1 MKTKNIKSYA
11 NKSSRWSTMAAFSAG
26 ILAAS
31 PIWAQSFPI
40 PDSPLQTGARAPA
53 NLMLVLDDSGS
64 MTDHTMPETLP
75 TSLVTD
81 IVNRTYTLNTI
92 YYNPAITYLPWRK
105 SVAGS
110 IIRLPNTPIT
120 AVYPDDVALTGNCNL
135 LTNTGCTNINEVR
148 DSNILSFHVPTE
160 SNTNLLD
167 GSQYYR
173 YLLKSDGTAERRV
186 YAGGNWN
193 TVDATY
199 NATDNFIWKDS
210 KGVDFTRTVT
220 EEFANFANWYSYHRT
235 RNKVA
240 KAGASEAFADLGD
253 NIRVGFNTIW
263 DRDDYPIPVTGN
275 DQGRFTGANRDAWY
289 TKLQNAIGSG
299 FTPLRTSL
307 SRTGKYFQDT
317 TNTGP
322 YGPLIATE
330 DAPLGKQLTCRQNF
344 TIFTT
349 DGYWNG
355 INGAGGEGPDYTATG
370 DADSTA
376 SSTTHIPKP
385 PSALLPYAFPANEK
399 PYADNVSNTL
409 ADVAMSFWKEDLRPD
424 MPNDVP
430 FTTANRAFWQHMVT
444 FGISIGIK
452 GTLDKN
458 DITDLTS
465 GAKAWTNPI
474 INSDLAR
481 IDDLFHA
488 SVNSRG
494 EFVAATNA
502 TEFAKALKDA
512 LAAISGR
519 IGSSSNVAANSVSVG
534 GNTRIFQA
542 KYITGEWTGELA
554 AYPIVGNQVGTTA
567 SWKFTDAG
575 NIPAY
580 ASRKVFTH
588 DGGAGATF
596 PTTAQQI
603 TLTASIANYIK
614 GDQSLEISG
623 GNGGSFRN
631 RTSIV
636 GDIVNSSPAYIKESA
651 APTHETVFVS
661 ANDGMLHAINAAT
674 GVERFAYVPG
684 IINMT
689 DLKSLA
695 NDPYSHRFLVDG
707 PVVVSTRKQT
717 PGKNILVS
725 SLGRGGK
732 GLFALD
738 VTDPAN
744 FDQTK
749 VLWEAGASDADIGK
763 VISRPIITKANN
775 NAQVAIVSNGINS
788 TNGQPALLVYNLL
801 TGAEIARL
809 IPTGPSASLDDNGL
823 SAATGID
830 NNLDG
835 KIDFVYAGD
844 LQGNIW
850 KFDVSNADPNN
861 WEVSYAGL
869 PMFSATDAGAKP
881 QPITGG
887 IAIAFDSS
895 LKPWI
900 YFGTGSYITSADVQ
914 LPKTKDIQ
922 TWYGIRDDGSG
933 AISGRSEL
941 KARPIVFAG
950 DFAGKYVRAVDF
962 QVPGD
967 MVDGNGDE
975 YKGWYIDLINPT
987 YGIAQQLGERIVGTP
1002 VVRGERLL
1010 VSSITPSLD
1019 PCNEGRGFLNDVAL
1033 FTGASGLENASGYLD
1048 VNGTGFGDD
1057 QVTLTNGKKVAISS
1071 VDLDIFMPTDAIVLT
1086 GGTDDLIVVGGSQGG
1101 TGTAPYRNSRITG
1114 RISWHEMINN

>member
-1 MKTKNIKSYA
+1 MKTENLKLNSQ
-11 NKSSRWSTMAAFSAG
+11 KSSHWSTLAAFSVG
-26 ILAAS
+26 MLAAS
-31 PIWAQSFPI
+31 PIWAADYPI

-75 TSLVTD
+75 VSLVTD

-105 SVAGS
+105 AVAGN
-110 IIRLPNTPIT
+110 IIRLANTPIT
-120 AVYPDDVALTGNCNL
+120 AVYTDDVALTGNCNL
-135 LTNTGCTNINEVR
+135 LTNVGCVNINEVR

-193 TVDATY
+193 TV
-199 NATDNFIWKDS
+199 NASYLSTDLLTWQVS
-210 KGVDFTRTVT
+210 PTVTVSRTVA

-263 DRDDYPIPVTGN
+263 NRDTYPIPVDGN
-275 DQGRFTGANRDAWY
+275 DQGRFTGNNRDTWY

-299 FTPLRTSL
+299 YTPLRTSL

-317 TNTGP
+317 SNTGP
-322 YGPLIATE
+322 YGPLIVTE
-330 DAPLGKQLTCRQNF
+330 DAPGGKQLTCRQNF

-355 INGAGGEGPDYTATG
+355 INGAGGEGGDYTAPG

-376 SSTTHIPKP
+376 GSPIT
-385 PSALLPYAFPANEK
+385 PYPIGADYTFPANQK
-399 PYADNVSNTL
+399 PYADNVGNTL
-409 ADVAMSFWKEDLRPD
+409 ADVAMYFWKTDLRPD
-424 MPNDVP
+424 MINNVP
-430 FTTANRAFWQHMVT
+430 FTNANPAFWQHMVT

-458 DITDLTS
+458 DLTDLTS
-465 GAKAWTNPI
+465 GNKAWTNPI
-474 INSDLAR
+474 TGTDLPR

-488 SVNSRG
+488 AVNSRG

-502 TEFAKALKDA
+502 SEFAKALKDA

-534 GNTRIFQA
+534 GDTRIFQA
-542 KYITGEWTGELA
+542 KYVTGQWTGELA
-554 AYPIVGNQVGTTA
+554 AYPIVNNQVGTTA
-567 SWKFTDAG
+567 TWSFTDPG
-575 NIPAY
+575 NIANY
-580 ASRKVFTH
+580 ATRKVFTH
-588 DGGAGATF
+588 DGTGGATF
-596 PTTAQQI
+596 PTTAQQT
-603 TLTASIANYIK
+603 TLTANIANYIK
-614 GDQSLEISG
+614 GDQSLEISNSG
-623 GNGGSFRN
+623 TFRN
-631 RTSIV
+631 RVNLV
-636 GDIVNSSPAYIKESA
+636 GDIVNSSPAYIKETLPDA
-651 APTHETVFVS
+651 TKHETVFVS
-661 ANDGMLHAINAAT
+661 ANDGMLHAIDAAT

-684 IINMT
+684 IINLT
-689 DLKSLA
+689 DLKTLV
-695 NDPYSHRFLVDG
+695 NQPYSHRFLVDG

-749 VLWEAGASDADIGK
+749 VLWEVGGADDDMGK

-775 NAQVAIVSNGINS
+775 NMHVAIVSNGINS
-788 TNGQPALLVYNLL
+788 VNGQPVLFVYNLQ
-801 TGAEIARL
+801 TGAEVARL
-809 IPTGPSASLDDNGL
+809 IPTGPASALDDNGL
-823 SAATGID
+823 SAASGID
-830 NNLDG
+830 NNVDG
-835 KIDFVYAGD
+835 KIDWVYAGD
-844 LQGNIW
+844 LKGNIW
-850 KFDVSNADPNN
+850 KFDLTDVVPGN
-861 WEVSYAGL
+861 WAVSYSGQPLFTAVD
-869 PMFSATDAGAKP
+869 PADSSKP

-887 IAIAFDSS
+887 VAIAFDSS
-895 LKPWI
+895 FKPWI
-900 YFGTGSYITSADVQ
+900 YFGTGSYITNADVQ

-922 TWYGIRDDGSG
+922 TWYGIRDDGS
-933 AISGRSEL
+933 SPVVGRSEL
-941 KARPIVFAG
+941 KERPIIFAG

-962 QVPGD
+962 EVPGD
-967 MVDGNGDE
+967 MKDGNGVDL
-975 YKGWYIDLINPT
+975 KGWYIDLTNPPH
-987 YGIAQQLGERIVGTP
+987 GVAQQVGERIVGTP
-1002 VVRGERLL
+1002 VVRGERVL

-1019 PCNEGRGFLNDVAL
+1019 PCNEGRGFLNEVAL
-1033 FTGASGLENASGYLD
+1033 FTGASGLEGASGYLD
-1048 VNGTGFGDD
+1048 VNGTGYGDD
-1057 QVTLTNGKKVAISS
+1057 QVTVNGKKVAISS
-1071 VDLDIFMPTDAIVLT
+1071 VDLNIFMPTDAIVLAGAT
-1086 GGTDDLIVVGGSQGG
+1086 NDLIVVGGSQGG
-1101 TGTAPYRNSRITG
+1101 TGTAPYRNSRAVG